1 MGAFGRLAAAGVV
14 AAGVGFCPVIA
25 GAQGSVVTR
34 DTVVTV
40 HKDTVI
46 HTRKDTSIVT
56 TRVTSSSTPMQGMSI
71 GAALSRMPN
80 YKTMTALLT
89 EANVMPSLVG
99 AAPVTLFAPTDDA
112 WARISPEDMAALKA
126 DTTRLKNLLLNMIVP
141 GKIDTREIL
150 KLKTATT
157 MQGTR
162 IRFTYKEGR
171 PEVNDQPITQPGM
184 MGSNGFIYGISGIIG
199 MSPSGM

>member
-1 MGAFGRLAAAGVV
+1 
-14 AAGVGFCPVIA
+14 
-25 GAQGSVVTR
+25 
-34 DTVVTV
+34 
-40 HKDTVI
+40 
-46 HTRKDTSIVT
+46 
-56 TRVTSSSTPMQGMSI
+56 MSI